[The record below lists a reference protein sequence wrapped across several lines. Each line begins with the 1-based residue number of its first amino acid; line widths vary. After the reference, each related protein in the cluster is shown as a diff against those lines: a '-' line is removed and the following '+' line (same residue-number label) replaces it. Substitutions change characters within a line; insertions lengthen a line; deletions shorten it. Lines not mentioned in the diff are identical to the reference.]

1 MILTEKDLQ
10 LLSSLPAPVPEEKRE
25 MDLKIGEYWAYFILK
40 KWIGYMYE
48 QQCQNPNMSLPKQC
62 VPLLHEI
69 LNSSKNL
76 SLKKINE
83 VSNLNLYFKAFSKQN
98 SPT

>member
-40 KWIGYMYE
+40 KWIYVQATMSE
-48 QQCQNPNMSLPKQC
+48 PKHVIPKTVCAPAPWNLKFFQN
-62 VPLLHEI
+62 
-69 LNSSKNL
+69 
-76 SLKKINE
+76 
-83 VSNLNLYFKAFSKQN
+83 FKS
-98 SPT
+98 